1 MNTRLWINLE
11 QRCPNRYWV
20 LSSYWVF
27 HICLY
32 VKNSIRTQYSIP
44 ILDTSD
50 LESLNFFLRE
60 MFLLVWYVPF
70 YPSVSSTSLS
80 HLLFFNF
87 SPIPET
93 FRHHFD
99 TILVRRT
106 LKCLIMVVLFRALE
120 NESRY
125 SILIAIN
132 YYAIYFD
139 CILNCIN
146 CSKRSSVQELFECFY
161 FCWNKMVIFGPFG
174 TIEPLCTSSNQNN
187 TKMVLFNWTNYFI
200 LSLIDFLKVPIR
212 AS

>member
-1 MNTRLWINLE
+1 
-11 QRCPNRYWV
+11 
-20 LSSYWVF
+20 
-27 HICLY
+27 
-32 VKNSIRTQYSIP
+32 
-44 ILDTSD
+44 
-50 LESLNFFLRE
+50 

-146 CSKRSSVQELFECFY
+146 CSKSDLLFKNFLSVSIFVETKWSFLAHLVQLSHFVQVPTRIIPRWFFLIGQIILFLV
-161 FCWNKMVIFGPFG
+161 W
-174 TIEPLCTSSNQNN
+174 
-187 TKMVLFNWTNYFI
+187 
-200 LSLIDFLKVPIR
+200 
-212 AS
+212 